1 MPIYINKI
9 KNRVVFKIKTAYK
22 LKLLSKETMRL
33 LVSTEKVITKDKNG
47 ENVPK
52 LEIVD
57 VILMHCNVANNN
69 YQQASQVLFIFVS
82 NKQFG
87 QLFTIAPH

>member
-1 MPIYINKI
+1 
-9 KNRVVFKIKTAYK
+9 
-22 LKLLSKETMRL
+22 MRL

-87 QLFTIAPH
+87 QLITIAPH